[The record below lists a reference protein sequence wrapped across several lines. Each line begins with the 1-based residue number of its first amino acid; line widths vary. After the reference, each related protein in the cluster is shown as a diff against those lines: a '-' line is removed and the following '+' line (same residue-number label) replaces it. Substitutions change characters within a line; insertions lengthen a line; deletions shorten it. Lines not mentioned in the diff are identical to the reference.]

1 MNTIKQRAHK
11 YAQEHYMK
19 NGVSIMRAYTAGAR
33 DERRYFIKPL
43 RVKIFVSGKISG
55 EDYYKAY
62 QKFSTAEKRLEAM
75 GYKVVNPMVLCKKH
89 WSWVRCMAVCLW
101 HLVGCKGIYQ
111 LPDWRLSRGAR
122 IEYKIAKFFN
132 KDILRDG

>member
-1 MNTIKQRAHK
+1 MNTIKQRAHE

-19 NGVSIMRAYTAGAR
+19 NGVSIMRAYAAGAR

-43 RVKIFVSGKISG
+43 RIKIFVSGKISG

-62 QKFSTAEKRLEAM
+62 RKFSDAEKYLESL
-75 GYKVVNPMVLCKKH
+75 GYRVVNPMVLCKKH
-89 WSWVRCMAVCLW
+89 WSWIRCMAVCLW
-101 HLVGCKGIYQ
+101 HLVWCKGIYQ

-122 IEYKIAKFFN
+122 IEYKIAKLLG
-132 KDILRDG
+132 KMVL